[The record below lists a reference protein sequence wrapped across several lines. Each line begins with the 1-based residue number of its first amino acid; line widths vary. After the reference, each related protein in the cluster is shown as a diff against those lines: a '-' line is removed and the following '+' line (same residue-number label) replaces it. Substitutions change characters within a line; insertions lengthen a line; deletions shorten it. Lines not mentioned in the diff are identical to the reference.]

1 MLRSVLSSL
10 SSVTAIVVMLA
21 ALPSLARAADGPA
34 GSADVEA
41 HHHFDE
47 GTKLFNLGEFVGA
60 IVEYKAAYKARPDP
74 VFLYNIAQA
83 YRQSND
89 LAQAVF
95 FYCSYLR
102 TAPRAENRQ
111 EVEERVRKLDIE
123 LAAQKAAA
131 NAPPNAAVAP
141 GGKPVTAPEPPQ
153 PVTPP
158 PASVE
163 STPPPSST
171 TAPSNSEPTV
181 AASPALVAEAPPPR
195 HTSIAKKWW
204 LWTAVGVVVVGVGV
218 GVGLGLTLGGGHASS
233 PPSSQNGTSPV
244 F

>member
-1 MLRSVLSSL
+1 MLRSAVSRLSY
-10 SSVTAIVVMLA
+10 VTTVVVMLA
-21 ALPSLARAADGPA
+21 GLPSVARAADAA

-95 FYCSYLR
+95 FYRSYLR

-111 EVEERVRKLDIE
+111 EVEERVRKLEIQ

-141 GGKPVTAPEPPQ
+141 GGKPATTPEPPQ

-163 STPPPSST
+163 STPSQPSST
-171 TAPSNSEPTV
+171 TAPSGSEPSI
-181 AASPALVAEAPPPR
+181 AASPALVVEAPPPR

-204 LWTAVGVVVVGVGV
+204 LWTAVGVVIVGVGV
-218 GVGLGLTLGGGHASS
+218 GVGLGLTLGGGHSS
-233 PPSSQNGTSPV
+233 APPTSQNGTSPV